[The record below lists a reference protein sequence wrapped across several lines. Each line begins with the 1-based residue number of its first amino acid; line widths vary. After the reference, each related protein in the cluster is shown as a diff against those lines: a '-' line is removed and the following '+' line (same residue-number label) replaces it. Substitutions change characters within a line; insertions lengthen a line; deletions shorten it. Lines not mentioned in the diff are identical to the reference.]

1 MPILRMQQRL
11 AVFAAPDFEL
21 RQRMMLVALDEQ
33 QIAGRNALDLVL
45 QRRLRLPAEL
55 VHDDPAPVGDDHD
68 LAAAGLAVAVRIL
81 ARLVDVEAVMR
92 VLDHRY
98 PETAFDEARNEL
110 LDQRGLAAS
119 RPSGEAEDLHTRHCI
134 RASFPRG
141 YSERDC
147 SLLVRKEQLFAAD
160 LVPGDRLLSLGRD
173 DPVDER
179 LAEILLH

>member
-1 MPILRMQQRL
+1 MC
-11 AVFAAPDFEL
+11 
-21 RQRMMLVALDEQ
+21 
-33 QIAGRNALDLVL
+33 
-45 QRRLRLPAEL
+45 
-55 VHDDPAPVGDDHD
+55 
-68 LAAAGLAVAVRIL
+68 
-81 ARLVDVEAVMR
+81 
-92 VLDHRY
+92 VLDHRS

-147 SLLVRKEQLFAAD
+147 SLRVRKEQLFAAD
-160 LVPGDRLLSLGRD
+160 LVLGDRLLSLGRD

-179 LAEILLH
+179 LAEIFFHAGMLGRIHKLHPVLVEKALLALNTDGR